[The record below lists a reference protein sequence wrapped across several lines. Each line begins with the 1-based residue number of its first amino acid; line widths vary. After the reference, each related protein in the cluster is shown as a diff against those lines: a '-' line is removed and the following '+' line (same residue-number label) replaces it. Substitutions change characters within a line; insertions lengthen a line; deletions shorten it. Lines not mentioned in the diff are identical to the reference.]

1 MTKLPAVSKA
11 VAEKIRELENQL
23 APIREQRDKLHKEAQ
38 QWMEKRD
45 DTREKIRNLHEEIAS
60 LRKQRDDI
68 NQKVKDLKIIR
79 DQLVMDRKEK
89 LAKVIELKQKLSSLR
104 QNPAKPV
111 RAIEKEIE
119 SLEWKIQTS
128 SLTLP
133 QEKRIIEQ
141 IAELEKQLSSYRQAQ
156 TIRKEINTLQQ
167 QMRTL
172 RGEEK
177 KFHNQISEM
186 AEQGRRIHQIM
197 TEKGADIPKLK
208 AEAEE
213 YHKKYITTIR
223 QAQILNKQCIPL
235 MAQIRALSGK
245 AKSEERKEKTQ
256 RETMLMQELEK
267 RALEKLKRH
276 EKLTWEEFK
285 ILAEKGLM
293 ENAAEE

>member
-1 MTKLPAVSKA
+1 MTKLPAVSRS
-11 VAEKIRELENQL
+11 VEEKIRELEKQL

-45 DTREKIRNLHEEIAS
+45 DTREKIRNIHEEIAN
-60 LRKQRDDI
+60 LKQQRDDI
-68 NQKVKDLKIIR
+68 NQKVSDLKIIR

-89 LAKVIELKQKLSSLR
+89 LAKVIELKQKLSSFR
-104 QNPAKPV
+104 QNPAKSV

-119 SLEWKIQTS
+119 SLEWRIQTS

-133 QEKRIIEQ
+133 QEKRVIEQ
-141 IAELEKQLSSYRQAQ
+141 IAELEKQLSSHRQAQ
-156 TIRKEINTLQQ
+156 TIHKEINTLQQ

-186 AEQGRRIHQIM
+186 AEQGRQIHQIM

-208 AEAEE
+208 VEAEE
-213 YHKKYITTIR
+213 YHKKYIAAIR
-223 QAQILNKQCIPL
+223 QAQILNKQCMPL

-267 RALEKLKRH
+267 RALEKLKRR

-293 ENAAEE
+293 ENASEE